1 MRGSKR
7 LRRLGGEAAALVGGL
22 FFFIIAG
29 VFGVRFA
36 IAGLVGALS
45 ALLLLFRRCSLDC
58 YYGGPGNVEHA
69 ALPP

>member
-45 ALLLLFRRCSLDC
+45 AATFVVLALLTRLLLR
-58 YYGGPGNVEHA
+58 GT
-69 ALPP
+69 